1 LKYITADKIITL
13 FWKVAVNK
21 SSQYADEKSDY
32 SRVIH
37 NPTL

>member
-1 LKYITADKIITL
+1 LKYIAADKIINL

-21 SSQYADEKSDY
+21 SSQYADEKADY
-32 SRVIH
+32 SRVIY